1 MELGTVSTGEY
12 NTPMEHFAR
21 STLSLAATG
30 VANQYGAGFK
40 HLVSFHVREG
50 FRVPFIPVLKLG
62 EVGASLI
69 FDVDDLLSLPIM
81 QEALKQEPITG
92 EGDDHYVTFW
102 LLYRLK

>member
-69 FDVDDLLSLPIM
+69 FDVDDLLSLPAI
-81 QEALKQEPITG
+81 QKVLNAGIIDEKDKVVPIT
-92 EGDDHYVTFW
+92 
-102 LLYRLK
+102 